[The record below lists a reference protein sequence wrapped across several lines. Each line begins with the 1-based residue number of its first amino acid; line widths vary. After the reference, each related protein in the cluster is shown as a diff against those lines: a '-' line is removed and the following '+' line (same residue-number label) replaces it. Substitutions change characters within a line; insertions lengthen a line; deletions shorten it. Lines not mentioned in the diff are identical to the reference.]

1 MALPDELDGNAQLID
16 MAVLQAGAVN
26 ETQLAQLQETFGPLA
41 AATAAD
47 GGAGSTGK
55 LVKRMVPRPIDGLVR
70 QVDDKRVISHEEIKD
85 YHETQDVK
93 HLGDFTD
100 EVSVKMGEGIRQR
113 VAEGVRGAGQ
123 QGTAARHCGNPR
135 RSAITTGSNKLGSKW
150 PGK

>member
-1 MALPDELDGNAQLID
+1 MAA
-16 MAVLQAGAVN
+16 LQAGAVN

-100 EVSVKMGEGIRQR
+100 EVSVKMGKAVCWLEGLGVQERGKLQPDTVVIREEAQ
-113 VAEGVRGAGQ
+113 
-123 QGTAARHCGNPR
+123 
-135 RSAITTGSNKLGSKW
+135 
-150 PGK
+150 

>member
-16 MAVLQAGAVN
+16 LAALQAGAVN

-41 AATAAD
+41 PAATAAD
-47 GGAGSTGK
+47 GGGASTGK
-55 LVKRMVPRPIDGLVR
+55 LVKRMVPRPSDGLVR

-100 EVSVKMGEGIRQR
+100 EVSAKKRKAGKQGQR
-113 VAEGVRGAGQ
+113 
-123 QGTAARHCGNPR
+123 GTAPWHCGNPR
-135 RSAITTGSNKLGSKW
+135 RGAITTAATSWAANCQANN
-150 PGK
+150 